1 MKLWNSAPDN
11 PSPTNE
17 TKRLNR
23 KRTSLVAAAAV
34 AACLLAPAGLRAG
47 TRGADELFW
56 VPTFD
61 QALAMAERTGRP
73 IFFMYYTLVGTRSPT
88 FSGKGT
94 VC

>member
-1 MKLWNSAPDN
+1 MS
-11 PSPTNE
+11 
-17 TKRLNR
+17 R
-23 KRTSLVAAAAV
+23 KPINLAAAALV
-34 AACLLAPAGLRAG
+34 ACLLAPALLRGG
-47 TRGADELFW
+47 TRASGELLW

-73 IFFMYYTLVGTRSPT
+73 IFFMYYTLVGERSPT